1 MYFGCDITKKDRNTE
16 IRVNFGE
23 FRGDVCNQLILN
35 TIKKRPNTIPVFV
48 NKPQNLLELM
58 C

>member
-23 FRGDVCNQLILN
+23 FRGISGGRLQLIDFKYN
-35 TIKKRPNTIPVFV
+35 
-48 NKPQNLLELM
+48 
-58 C
+58 

>member
-48 NKPQNLLELM
+48 NKQ
-58 C
+58 

>member
-48 NKPQNLLELM
+48 NKQEPLLKLM

>member
-48 NKPQNLLELM
+48 NKQETLFKLI